1 VTAAEAVLPRPVAVD
16 GVVFHDVVSR
26 TLSVRPGDRASGY
39 TKLLWREAW
48 TKQRH
53 SQEAGWPLDTPWL
66 YADVPGAPRV
76 VHGLPGDGGVMS
88 FHFPP
93 GTAGYSQLIS
103 RPGVIAIVTIDAGSR
118 QFLSCRFL
126 NRGVER

>member
-1 VTAAEAVLPRPVAVD
+1 LTAVEVLPRPVAVD
-16 GVVFHDVVSR
+16 GVVFHDPATR
-26 TLSVRPGDRASGY
+26 TLSVRPSDLANGY

-53 SQEAGWPLDTPWL
+53 SQEAGWPLDGTPWL

-76 VHGLPGDGGVMS
+76 VHGLPGDAGVVS

-93 GTAGYSQLIS
+93 GTAGYAELIS
-103 RPGVIAIVTIDAGSR
+103 RPGVIAILTIDAGSR